1 MAQAAPRRHGAVLGA
16 CATTILLP
24 RRRPPGSLGARPR
37 SWDGPEALELVQ
49 FSGFL
54 RKKSGRSL
62 RGTCACRV
70 IRAVVHPMVERD
82 PCDST
87 VRSNQ
92 GGLRSRENIERGIMW
107 LAPRQWF
114 LPFESKRVVL
124 GRGEDCTHVLPGA
137 EVSRYHAELVPEGGI
152 VWLRDLRSTNGC
164 HHNGRR
170 VPQAILAKQDVVRL
184 GEWVGV
190 VCSIPRGTAATV
202 ECIGG
207 LYAGA
212 ELRDLLRYAEQ
223 VAPSDIP
230 LILQGETGT
239 GKEVLAR
246 FIHDQSGRPGN
257 FVAVNCAALPE
268 SLAEAELFGHS
279 RGAYTGAEKARP
291 GYIRAAD
298 HGTLLLDE
306 ISDLPLAIQAKLLR
320 VLEDSQVTPLGES
333 LPVRVHIRVIA
344 AGQKPL
350 SELVSAGKFRGDLFA
365 RLNGLELRLP
375 ALRERREEIPFIFGA
390 VLREARPGY
399 APLLQPRLVER
410 LCVYHWPYNVRELV
424 QLTRRIAAL
433 YPDHAALVE
442 GCLPAH
448 MLPPTDES
456 EPPHARPHPP
466 VATTPYPVPRPGVRE
481 ATPAGFGTPGEAPR
495 GYVRPVAV
503 DPPMYPERSTVP
515 SPHGPEAGQFE
526 RLGQAFRE
534 QELEALRAAL
544 REHGGNVSDAARALG
559 VSRQKVYRLIEADPT
574 LDLDNYRRRP

>member
-1 MAQAAPRRHGAVLGA
+1 
-16 CATTILLP
+16 
-24 RRRPPGSLGARPR
+24 
-37 SWDGPEALELVQ
+37 
-49 FSGFL
+49 
-54 RKKSGRSL
+54 
-62 RGTCACRV
+62 
-70 IRAVVHPMVERD
+70 
-82 PCDST
+82 
-87 VRSNQ
+87 
-92 GGLRSRENIERGIMW
+92 MW

-114 LPFESKRVVL
+114 LPFDNRRVVL

-152 VWLRDLRSTNGC
+152 VWLRDLGSTNGC
-164 HHNGRR
+164 HHNGQR

-207 LYAGA
+207 LYAGS

-246 FIHDQSGRPGN
+246 FIHEQSGRPGN

-291 GYIRAAD
+291 GHIRSAD

-333 LPVRVHIRVIA
+333 QPVRVHIRVIA
-344 AGQKPL
+344 AGQKQL
-350 SELVSAGKFRGDLFA
+350 AELVSAGKFRGDLFA

-433 YPDHAALVE
+433 YPDQSALVE
-442 GCLPAH
+442 SCLPAN
-448 MLPPTDES
+448 MLPASDDPDAP
-456 EPPHARPHPP
+456 EPRPLAPSATP
-466 VATTPYPVPRPGVRE
+466 SATTPAPGFG
-481 ATPAGFGTPGEAPR
+481 ATPAPLPSGPPAHYARAP
-495 GYVRPVAV
+495 VVEPNLFH
-503 DPPMYPERSTVP
+503 DRSTVP
-515 SPHGPEAGQFE
+515 SPYGAEPGEFE

-574 LDLDNYRRRP
+574 LDLDAFRKRP